1 MSEEV
6 LVMANLEIICGD
18 ITTLHVNGLVLPAHK
33 HYTRSRGL
41 SAQVFDIAG
50 PELVAAC
57 SLLGK
62 SHTSDT
68 RITPAPNLSAQYI
81 IHTVTPLWSSGDFG
95 GTSSLELLEQCYKN
109 SIQLALE
116 QGIKHIAFPAL
127 GTGTNKTPHSIAA
140 HIGLTTIFEHKD
152 FFKKITICLH
162 SEFARSTWQDC
173 YDTHLKNHNIAQAC

>member
-18 ITTLHVNGLVLPAHK
+18 ITTLHVDGLVLPAHK

-50 PELVAAC
+50 PELVTAC
-57 SLLGK
+57 SALGK
-62 SHTSDT
+62 SHTGDT
-68 RITPAPNLSAQYI
+68 RVTAAPNLIAQYL

-95 GTSSLELLEQCYKN
+95 GASSLDLLEQCYKN

-116 QGIKHIAFPAL
+116 QGIKRIAFPAL

-140 HIGLTTIFEHKD
+140 HIGLTTIYKHKD
-152 FFKKITICLH
+152 QFEKLIICLH
-162 SEFARSTWQDC
+162 SEFARSTWQDG
-173 YDTHLKNHNIAQAC
+173 YDAHIKNHNIAQAS